1 MIVYDKLWNLIYDR
15 HITRSKLCE
24 ECGISRV
31 TMVRMKKTNLYHWT
45 LSTEYARN
53 LIVIFLIS
61 YHIRAIIYINIQM
74 KELFHI
80 LFSK

>member
-31 TMVRMKKTNLYHWT
+31 TMVRMKKNEPVSLDVIDRICKELNCDISDIISYKSDNLY
-45 LSTEYARN
+45 
-53 LIVIFLIS
+53 
-61 YHIRAIIYINIQM
+61 
-74 KELFHI
+74 
-80 LFSK
+80 